1 MERLRMRDPR
11 MVVRGFD
18 RPNLWFGAEKFDDGG
33 TKKEALLERVV
44 EAEKPGIVYVATRTH
59 AEEIAGSLRER
70 DVEAVGY
77 HGGMKKAEREEVQ
90 GTFMEGQAEVVVAT
104 NAFGMGVD
112 KPNVR
117 FVFHYDITDS
127 VDSYYQEIGRAGRD
141 VKEARAIL
149 FYRPEDLG
157 LQRFLTGGG
166 QVDHEQ
172 VEEVAE
178 AVREKERPVKPRD
191 LREGIDLS
199 QSKLTMAFSRLEEV
213 GAVEMVPT
221 GEVALGDFKGDLAEA
236 SEAATRAQE
245 HRGEFER
252 SRIEMMR
259 GYAEVRDCRREYLL
273 NYFGEEFD
281 DPCGYCDNCEV
292 GVVIEGDKYQEP
304 FPINS
309 RVTHQKWGEGMVQ
322 RYEGD
327 KMVVLFDEV
336 GYKTLDVELVI
347 ERGLLEVAK

>member
-1 MERLRMRDPR
+1 ML
-11 MVVRGFD
+11 
-18 RPNLWFGAEKFDDGG
+18 
-33 TKKEALLERVV
+33 
-44 EAEKPGIVYVATRTH
+44 
-59 AEEIAGSLRER
+59 
-70 DVEAVGY
+70 
-77 HGGMKKAEREEVQ
+77 
-90 GTFMEGQAEVVVAT
+90 
-104 NAFGMGVD
+104 
-112 KPNVR
+112 
-117 FVFHYDITDS
+117 
-127 VDSYYQEIGRAGRD
+127 
-141 VKEARAIL
+141 
-149 FYRPEDLG
+149 
-157 LQRFLTGGG
+157 
-166 QVDHEQ
+166 
-172 VEEVAE
+172 
-178 AVREKERPVKPRD
+178 
-191 LREGIDLS
+191 
-199 QSKLTMAFSRLEEV
+199 
-213 GAVEMVPT
+213 PT

-347 ERGLLEVAK
+347 ERGLLEVAKLAEDRGVCSAATHGPGLAKQFLSPRAGHPPAASLVGMQTAQGRARVGAQLCHFLGRAGRVASVPEHFTSLAPEGRPPARA